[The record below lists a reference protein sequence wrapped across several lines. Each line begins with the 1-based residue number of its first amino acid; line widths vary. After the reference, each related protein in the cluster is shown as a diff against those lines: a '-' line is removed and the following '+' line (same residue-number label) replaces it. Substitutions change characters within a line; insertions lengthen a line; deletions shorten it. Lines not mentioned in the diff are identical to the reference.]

1 MIGKTGTHAIRALVQ
16 LSGLPEGQS
25 LGAAQI
31 AEQIGAPPN
40 YLAKLL
46 RILARQGLVESHKGP
61 GGGFRLAR
69 EARKIRLL
77 DIVEPIEQIARWN
90 GCILGQRDCSD
101 DNPCGI
107 HDRWKRLRDGYLA
120 MLAET
125 TVADL
130 DPGADSGSGIP
141 QADLESETELP

>member
-1 MIGKTGTHAIRALVQ
+1 LIGKTGVHAIRALTQ
-16 LSGLPEGQS
+16 LTGLPEGQS
-25 LGAAQI
+25 LGAALI
-31 AEQIGAPPN
+31 AAKIDAPPN

-69 EARKIRLL
+69 EARRIRLL
-77 DIVEPIEQIARWN
+77 DVIEPIEPMTRWN
-90 GCILGQRDCSD
+90 RCILRQKDCTD
-101 DNPCGI
+101 DEPCAI

-125 TVADL
+125 TIADL
-130 DPGADSGSGIP
+130 DPHA
-141 QADLESETELP
+141 ESPLKDRG

>member
-1 MIGKTGTHAIRALVQ
+1 LIGKTGVHAIRALAQ

-31 AEQIGAPPN
+31 AEKIGAPPN

-46 RILARQGLVESHKGP
+46 RILARQGLVEAHKGP

-69 EARKIRLL
+69 DARSIRLL
-77 DIVEPIEQIARWN
+77 DIVEPIEPITRWN
-90 GCILGQRDCSD
+90 GCILGQRECSD
-101 DNPCGI
+101 EHPCAI
-107 HDRWKRLRDGYLA
+107 HDRWRKLRDGYLA

-130 DPGADSGSGIP
+130 DPEHESP
-141 QADLESETELP
+141 LKDLG

>member
-1 MIGKTGTHAIRALVQ
+1 MIGKTGAHAIRALAQ
-16 LSGLPEGQS
+16 LAGLPDGQS

-31 AEQIGAPPN
+31 AEKIGAPPN

-46 RILARQGLVESHKGP
+46 RILVRQGLVESHTGR

-69 EARKIRLL
+69 DTRKIRLL
-77 DIVEPIEQIARWN
+77 DIVEPIEQVTRW
-90 GCILGQRDCSD
+90 GDCILGQKGCSAED
-101 DNPCGI
+101 PCAI
-107 HDRWKRLRDGYLA
+107 HDRWKQLRDDYLA

-130 DPGADSGSGIP
+130 DPEA
-141 QADLESETELP
+141 E

>member
-1 MIGKTGTHAIRALVQ
+1 MIRALAQ
-16 LSGLPEGQS
+16 LTTLPEGQS

-31 AEQIGAPPN
+31 AEKIDAPPN

-77 DIVEPIEQIARWN
+77 DIVEPIEQITRWN
-90 GCILGQRDCSD
+90 GCILGQRACSD

-107 HDRWKRLRDGYLA
+107 HDRWKRVRDGYLA

-130 DPGADSGSGIP
+130 DPEDDSRSGNP
-141 QADLESETELP
+141 RAVPESETELP